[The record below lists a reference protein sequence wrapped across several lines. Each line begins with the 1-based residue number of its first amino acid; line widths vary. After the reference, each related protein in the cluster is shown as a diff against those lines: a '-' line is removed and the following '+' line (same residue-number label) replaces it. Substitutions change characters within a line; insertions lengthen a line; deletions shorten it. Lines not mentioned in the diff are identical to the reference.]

1 MTDITREHHLHSD
14 GAVGPFSAADRG
26 RMPGRP
32 RFTKV
37 LLGLMALALLALGAG
52 FAAFANSVANAV
64 PPSDPRAD
72 GIVVL
77 TGGAARLDEALQL
90 LADGHGE
97 RLLISGVN
105 PRVKRNTLAAT
116 IGGDLTAVF
125 ACCTDLDHRALDTI
139 GNAAEAARWA
149 DAQDF
154 SSLIVVTSA
163 YHMPRSMVEL
173 SGAMPGVR
181 LVPYPVRNPDLHLAD
196 WWRDRAAFSL
206 LAREYGKFLAAE
218 ARQAL
223 IPDRPASR

>member
-1 MTDITREHHLHSD
+1 MTDIARDDNLHSS
-14 GAVGPFSAADRG
+14 GAVGPFSSAERG
-26 RMPGRP
+26 RPSGRP
-32 RFTKV
+32 RLTK
-37 LLGLMALALLALGAG
+37 LLVGLAVLALVGLAAG

-64 PPSDPRAD
+64 PPADPRAD

-105 PRVKRNTLAAT
+105 PRVKRQTLAAT

-139 GNAAEAARWA
+139 GNATEAARWA

-173 SGAMPGVR
+173 SGAMPGIR
-181 LVPYPVRNPDLHLAD
+181 LVPYPVRNPDLHLSD
-196 WWRDRAAFSL
+196 WWHDRTVFSL

-223 IPDRPASR
+223 IPIRPASR